1 MTISDGVR
9 EPHGSA
15 GRLSET
21 GTSGVR
27 DEDGIGDIGD
37 ARRETGAR
45 GETGVR
51 AETAGRGDSL
61 GDTSGRAE
69 TGGPGDGRVETGDA
83 DALKDAAA
91 GRSGIHGWLDG
102 VRSTRAGH
110 LTLKI
115 VIGAIGAV
123 LVIGGLIMVPF
134 PGPGWL
140 VVFAGLAVLATE
152 FHWAHRLLEFG
163 KRTLSA
169 WTAWLGRRGW
179 TVKILV
185 VLAAA
190 VTATAIVYYGLKLS
204 FDLDLVVEAQKLLT
218 R

>member
-1 MTISDGVR
+1 MAISDGVR
-9 EPHGSA
+9 SPQDET
-15 GRLSET
+15 GRPSET
-21 GTSGVR
+21 GA
-27 DEDGIGDIGD
+27 GD
-37 ARRETGAR
+37 APNEIVDA
-45 GETGVR
+45 GV
-51 AETAGRGDSL
+51 
-61 GDTSGRAE
+61 
-69 TGGPGDGRVETGDA
+69 P
-83 DALKDAAA
+83 KDEAAA
-91 GRSGIHGWLDG
+91 RPGIHGWLDG
-102 VRSTRAGH
+102 IRSTRAGR

-115 VIGAIGAV
+115 VIGTIGAV

-169 WTAWLGRRGW
+169 WTAWLGHQGW
-179 TVKILV
+179 SVKILV
-185 VLAAA
+185 VLTAA

-204 FDLDLVVEAQKLLT
+204 LDLDLIVEAQKLLT

>member
-21 GTSGVR
+21 GTTGVR
-27 DEDGIGDIGD
+27 GEDGT
-37 ARRETGAR
+37 TGVR
-45 GETGVR
+45 GETG
-51 AETAGRGDSL
+51 GRGD
-61 GDTSGRAE
+61 
-69 TGGPGDGRVETGDA
+69 GGIETGDA
-83 DALKDAAA
+83 DALKGVAA
-91 GRSGIHGWLDG
+91 GRSGIHGRLDG
-102 VRSTRAGH
+102 IRSTRAGR

-204 FDLDLVVEAQKLLT
+204 FDFDLVVEAQKLLT

>member
-21 GTSGVR
+21 GTAGV
-27 DEDGIGDIGD
+27 
-37 ARRETGAR
+37 R
-45 GETGVR
+45 GETD
-51 AETAGRGDSL
+51 GRGDVRD
-61 GDTSGRAE
+61 GIRGE
-69 TGGPGDGRVETGDA
+69 TDGRGDRGLETGDA
-83 DALKDAAA
+83 DALKGAAA
-91 GRSGIHGWLDG
+91 ERSGVNGWLDG